1 LEGLTKIVLKERLR
15 EKFNSELTKLSARA
29 QNILEDSGIL
39 LFDFFYDQYFIKQT
53 KINFKNVRNCGNKTK
68 IELDQF
74 VNEICNSKEFEL
86 LAFQPIISVPQLLQR
101 NPIIPLQFDFQT
113 TLLFNEE
120 FNKLSVRSKNVLSG
134 IGSNLIDGFYNKV
147 YFEDAKAILSLRNC
161 GKESVLE
168 ILKFKMVFK
177 ELLEHSKKST
187 SENNSFKDLEVYF
200 NHSICLKSVESEIFQ
215 NYYGFI
221 KNYKKETLGEIAI
234 RNNLSRERV
243 RQISKSLI
251 KRIQGI
257 IINLSNIHKF
267 DFQKYFINE
276 YFVVN
281 QEFAD
286 KINISENTSFSPRFI
301 AYVLIF
307 INNPEFDF
315 LTIDENSLIT
325 NVFFIKRT
333 IPFDFKRCF
342 NHFSILIQSN
352 KKIEIQIDDLLK
364 SFQRECSLCSDSTAF
379 GLDEKVQIINIIR
392 LLISHF
398 KYGEDQIDIINDLI
412 IIRKTCRQLL
422 HELLE
427 KILDEYK
434 KPMHFSE
441 IFQECL
447 KRGYK
452 ITSET
457 SVHSTLTRRG
467 DIFGLKGPGIYGLL
481 EWGGY
486 FGTIGD
492 VAESILQEKKGPIPK
507 RELEEI
513 LCRELYISKD
523 SISVVLFG
531 YELEDRFVKT
541 KDDTVS
547 LKKWNK

>member
-1 LEGLTKIVLKERLR
+1 MEGFTTIMLKEKLR
-15 EKFNSELTKLSARA
+15 DKFHTELAKLSARA
-29 QNILEDSGIL
+29 KNILEDEGIL
-39 LFDFFYDQYFIKQT
+39 LFDFFYGQYFIQQS
-53 KINFKNVRNCGNKTK
+53 KINFIKIRNCGEKTK
-68 IELDQF
+68 NELDQF
-74 VNEICNSKEFEL
+74 VNKICNSKEFEL
-86 LAFQPIISVPQLLQR
+86 PVFKPVISIPQLLQK
-101 NPIIPLQFDFQT
+101 NPIIPLKFDFQT
-113 TLLFNEE
+113 TLFFERE
-120 FNKLSVRSKNVLSG
+120 FNKLSARSKNVLSR
-134 IGSNLIDGFYNKV
+134 IGSNSIDGFYNKV
-147 YFEDAKAILSLRNC
+147 FFEDAQSILLIRNC
-161 GKESVLE
+161 GKESLSE
-168 ILKFKMVFK
+168 ILNFKTIFK

-187 SENNSFKDLEVYF
+187 SGNNSFKDLEAYF
-200 NHSICLKSVESEIFQ
+200 HHSICLKPVESEIFQ

-221 KNYKKETLGEIAI
+221 INDKKETLSEIAI
-234 RNNLSRERV
+234 RNNLSQERV

-251 KRIQGI
+251 NRIQGI
-257 IINLSNIHKF
+257 IINLSNIYKL
-267 DFQKYFINE
+267 DFQKYYINE

-301 AYVLIF
+301 AYVLVF

-315 LTIDENSLIT
+315 LTIGEKSLIT
-325 NVFFIKRT
+325 NVFFIKKT
-333 IPFDFKRCF
+333 IPFDFKSCF
-342 NHFSILIQSN
+342 KHFSILIQSN

-364 SFQRECSLCSDSTAF
+364 SFQKVSSTCLDSIVI
-379 GLDEKVQIINIIR
+379 GLNQRIQIINVIQ
-392 LLISHF
+392 LFISHF
-398 KYGEDQIDIINDLI
+398 KYGEDQIDYKDSTIVIQKN
-412 IIRKTCRQLL
+412 CRQLM
-422 HELLE
+422 HELLV

-452 ITSET
+452 IKSET
-457 SVHSTLTRRG
+457 SVHSTLTRRR

-492 VAESILQEKKGPIPK
+492 VAESVLEEKKVPISK

-523 SISVVLFG
+523 SIHVVLFG
-531 YELEDRFVKT
+531 YELEDRFIKT
-541 KDDTVS
+541 KNDTVS

>member
-1 LEGLTKIVLKERLR
+1 MEELTTIMLKERLR
-15 EKFNSELTKLSARA
+15 DKFNTELAKLSARA
-29 QNILEDSGIL
+29 QNILEDEGIL
-39 LFDFFYDQYFIKQT
+39 LFNFFYDQYFIQQT
-53 KINFKNVRNCGNKTK
+53 KINFKSVRNCGAKTK
-68 IELDQF
+68 NELDQF
-74 VNEICNSKEFEL
+74 VNIICNSKEFEL
-86 LAFQPIISVPQLLQR
+86 PVFKSVISVPQLLQI
-101 NPIIPLQFDFQT
+101 NPIIPLKFDFQT
-113 TLLFNEE
+113 TLLYNEE
-120 FNKLSVRSKNVLSG
+120 FNKLSVRSKNVLTG
-134 IGSNLIDGFYNKV
+134 IGSNSIDGFYYKV
-147 YFEDAKAILSLRNC
+147 YFEDAQAILLLRNC
-161 GKESVLE
+161 GKASVLE
-168 ILKFKMVFK
+168 ILKFKMIFK
-177 ELLEHSKKST
+177 ELLENSKKST
-187 SENNSFKDLEVYF
+187 SGNNSFKDLEVYF

-221 KNYKKETLGEIAI
+221 KNYKNETLGEIAI

-267 DFQKYFINE
+267 DFQKYFTNE

-281 QEFAD
+281 QEFAE

-315 LTIDENSLIT
+315 LTVDENSLIT

-352 KKIEIQIDDLLK
+352 RKIEIQIDDLLK
-364 SFQRECSLCSDSTAF
+364 SFQKVSLLCLDSIVI
-379 GLDEKVQIINIIR
+379 GLNERVQIINIIQ

-398 KYGEDQIDIINDLI
+398 KYREDQIDIKNNTIL
-412 IIRKTCRQLL
+412 IRKNSRQLL
-422 HELLE
+422 HELLV

-467 DIFGLKGPGIYGLL
+467 DFFGLKGPGIYGLL

-492 VAESILQEKKGPIPK
+492 VAESILQEKNGPMPK

-523 SISVVLFG
+523 SINVVLFG

-541 KDDTVS
+541 KNDTVS